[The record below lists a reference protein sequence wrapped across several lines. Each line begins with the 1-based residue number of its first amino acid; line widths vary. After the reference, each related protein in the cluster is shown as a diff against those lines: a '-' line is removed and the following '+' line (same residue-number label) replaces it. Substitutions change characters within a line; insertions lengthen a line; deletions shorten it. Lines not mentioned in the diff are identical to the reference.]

1 MEELIRKIC
10 GNCGLECHKIER
22 SVSGFT
28 NITHFVDDKYVI
40 KVINS
45 FTKPEKLKKE
55 ISFIKTTLFIQK
67 SPLMGF
73 QRGKKAVNF
82 HNMD

>member
-22 SVSGFT
+22 SVSVFT

-55 ISFIKTTLFIQK
+55 ISFYKNNLIYTKIPADGIST
-67 SPLMGF
+67 G
-73 QRGKKAVNF
+73 
-82 HNMD
+82 